1 MFKLGIT
8 VRAVWTLMQ
17 TRFCLYFGVGWG
29 RGWCSTVYFFTL
41 LVSWHIMCPI
51 YLFSYLYL
59 AVCFFFYV
67 SGKRFNY
74 TFYDKSCGK
83 IWQSIETLDKAVCI
97 HLISLWMQ
105 NKATVIAL
113 WTIWKT
119 SHTYLSTSPL
129 CLVDRGVVLKWYAP
143 PNHQK
148 TTHGEK
154 APLKTVRKCDT
165 GTVE

>member
-17 TRFCLYFGVGWG
+17 TRFWGGVGQRVMQYCIFFHFVG
-29 RGWCSTVYFFTL
+29 QLAHYVSHIFVFIFVSCSML
-41 LVSWHIMCPI
+41 
-51 YLFSYLYL
+51 
-59 AVCFFFYV
+59 FFFYV